1 MASLEVCLDL
11 ERRLIVLLDADLSE
25 DAGTDFFA
33 SGDDA
38 VSSYQWSVAAG
49 EH

>member
-11 ERRLIVLLDADLSE
+11 ERPLIVLLDADLSE

-33 SGDDA
+33 SGDVA
-38 VSSYQWSVAAG
+38 VSSFQWSAAAG